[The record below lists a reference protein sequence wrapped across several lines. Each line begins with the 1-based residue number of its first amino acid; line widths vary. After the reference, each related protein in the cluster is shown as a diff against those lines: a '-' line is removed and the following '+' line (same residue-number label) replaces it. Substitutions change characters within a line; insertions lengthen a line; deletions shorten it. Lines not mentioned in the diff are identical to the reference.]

1 MLIGI
6 LSPPGSFIAPSPS
19 PSIPASP
26 RLQPSPSQS
35 PFGQDVLLVTNNTVV
50 TQESDHKTTIP
61 TRRPSFHQVANSP
74 NAGTVLFRPSPTQS
88 PAGASTFITNT
99 GTELNTT
106 LVGSNNIALNKKI
119 GKKTAQPHG
128 GHGHGMSATASSPKA
143 SKKAMSLTNSPITSP
158 SPIASPTL
166 NTTLRPPTPQPIIQQ
181 IPVMS
186 SGNQLLQII
195 QGPQIIAPQ
204 RQAHIISSAQAIAP
218 QHTQQP
224 GQFVGHQQQ
233 QIKNNKAPQQILPKP
248 TTTVLQVT
256 PGGKNTTTVA
266 KGTLQIGHHQPN
278 PSQQQQ
284 TQLQT
289 QIVQS
294 QAPQVVQQ
302 AQQSAP
308 PHQVISA
315 AAQTTAT
322 ANATQGN
329 IILPTGGLNTQPLLV
344 NQMPVIVQQNTP
356 QGVQFILRPSAP
368 QITAPGLVIHNTRPQ
383 LPPPQPQQ
391 LLRIVNANG
400 SMQLA
405 AATPTFIVSSQAN
418 LIQQNLQGIKTNT
431 GTPLTQLGGLQ
442 AQRQPQQI
450 AAAINQHL
458 IGQSVAQIQNLQL
471 NGNLTHIQM
480 PNGLNGQFISQL
492 PSQFQQSLT
501 GFNQLNQNISL
512 NQISS
517 TNLSQIAAAAAASQN
532 MAAFQS
538 PPPPQQS
545 HGGDLVVSAQ
555 MQFTAQHQNT
565 ITVSQAQQLAQQQIP
580 PIPISPIM
588 SPQHPT
594 ILQSVTPE
602 PVRNPPTPVKH
613 TAHGKMQQVEKID
626 SKNEGSSGGGK
637 HDSASGKATSVSTS
651 KPKKAKKSK
660 KKQSSSNSDTGG
672 AIMSTGKLDLANV
685 MKLCGIMDDDD
696 LMDGEMDMPM
706 TTADPQMEIKET
718 SPQMQQEQNVAS
730 TAGDIMITIPFSGQN
745 TDIPFSFTIPNSV
758 ENSDTMQQQQQK
770 VTTAVAKVTPELK
783 SDPVVQ
789 TVQTNSTPGSGAP
802 FMITI
807 DSTEGT
813 LGQPYTISIPHIPS
827 SDSGE
832 KSGVIVSG
840 QSMATDA
847 GGSVGITL
855 PQTSMCV
862 PTFVNTVL
870 SSTVTPT
877 LQSQINEIQNQLM
890 GVVTPTTTTTASAVP
905 STTASTANTS
915 TVVTIATPTTP
926 TSTTSSTTPPG
937 GTGGGGSNKKKSSKK
952 NSKKLEKAVKNLVGV
967 VPGQIGNIQISQV
980 DGTKAAPM
988 SAKNVIDNQIQITP
1002 IMDTTKGQL
1011 QQMTSVAPQQQI
1023 IVSASQQVV
1032 GLPNIVTTASSG
1044 AGTNVVHQPQILQHQ
1059 IATAAPIQSV
1069 AAPNV
1074 VNLQPNIVQPNV
1086 QINLP
1091 NNLQPQ
1097 IAPHPLM
1104 PQLTGALSL
1113 SLAEDGR
1120 LFLRHDANAPQ
1131 DAQSQ
1136 VILQTILSGALG
1148 NVTLITEPPN
1158 VEKQQPQQQ
1167 QQQQVLAQ
1175 QQQST
1180 PVQNQPK
1187 IFTNNIIAP
1196 QKSLPTQQSIVTTHQ
1211 GKSIVIPA
1219 AAAQASTAHFIPQTP
1234 TSAATTIASGGSQ
1247 QLSSALFSTAQ
1258 GQILQQTSPVVTQ
1271 NTIFSS
1277 QSSQQPQ
1284 SVQLTTTASVIQQPE
1299 VQQGLK
1305 NVRKVQQATAQLQTS
1320 TATISPQSTAVL
1332 MNPNMPKFVELPK
1345 IGPNQQLFSLNTI
1358 TNQITQINPGLT
1370 TASLGP
1376 MERLLIV
1383 PAGINAQQLAQCLL
1397 QGQIH
1402 FNNIGQV
1409 NQAQDRIESTQQSQM
1424 NSQKLPTVAGPQV
1437 SSSTLQITTTA
1448 ATSVSNH
1455 QSAVQQ
1461 QQLSQLPKDPPKV
1474 TAAAVKVSE
1483 NKVKKAAKVKKL
1495 KPVSEA
1501 KVIKMTQP
1509 TKNVVMMENRTLQKC
1524 NHFNDSSTKAQGR
1537 ALVHPCT
1544 VSSAVATSNAL
1555 STSLGNVQLNTTV
1568 VCSTPTTSSVHVPNT
1583 AIVRPSI
1590 ISNNARHQASS
1601 TNAHSHPILSPAI
1614 NQAQPQQQPQVVQPM
1629 ITSPSPDHHTHHQQP
1644 LIQPKV
1650 HSQPANAANSK
1661 NHATGSTGGSL
1672 PPLVSVNTTLPRV
1685 QTIQLTPQ
1693 KQQMLKDVQMKIQT
1707 LSGKLQ
1713 NKTLLSTLTIPM
1725 DYDATSSVYNQP
1737 LPTLTNLHAMTD
1749 ADIHAALQRLF
1760 LEQQK
1765 ILATGKIIPTIPTSH
1780 SFPTMAPA
1788 AVPTTQLQVAVALP
1802 KQSATPGGGFLPSPI
1817 EITPPMAIKQEIHP
1831 SPAVAVTAATA
1842 STASPTILLTN
1853 AKILPGNSSHQLL
1866 APNVNAESI
1875 SAPQMSPKMKIP
1887 RQCLFERQL
1896 AVDQEGCTN
1905 PDAKT
1910 PFHSKE
1916 DAIKRLIRYHCTY
1929 GDGENE
1935 EEVQSE
1941 MEAFEKTA
1949 NQFQDQFNGMIN
1961 KYQLLLMK
1969 ESTHH
1974 VQTSELMMI
1983 DRLLVSDIQKEILNI
1998 QMNISNDLNVSAKVQ
2013 ESSSEAGEIVPPSH
2027 VKSEVKCEVKKED
2040 VIVESKSVSDVSST
2054 AGAAAGDVTTSA
2066 QNRPPSRAT
2075 TAVAAAAA
2083 AASDVKHVSV
2093 VHYGTANSGSSGT
2106 NQLSAKNPSSD
2117 TKKEMEQFDIESE
2130 ITPSFIMKK
2139 CESAPTKNQDL
2150 VEDGYQFGLDYY
2162 QQQQQQQQQDVAIK
2176 DAEPPDEDSKPEPYD
2191 EWLCIQKE
2199 LGYISESNKRNE
2211 MKLSEISMGT
2221 SPNSSPLD
2229 HSKSVEKQLSE
2240 IFDHHSPKS
2249 VEHQLNDLFNPP
2261 STSAKSNTESIVTS
2275 NSPLSEFF
2283 NTDSI
2288 VGNAGDKSV
2297 ETRLEAMFGEAP
2309 EDDKADLVETR
2320 LEALFQ
2326 GATQDSTTSYT
2337 AINPHTANN
2346 LHPGMLQSNMNKRQ
2360 WNNGDILM
2368 SPASGNDSG
2377 ESTCFPKRS
2386 FMGTAADNFVDSTT
2400 HMGNNNRWMSDYSN
2414 TPTMDHHPH
2423 SLDHQQPSS
2432 QQYDFMGDTMDCVL
2446 GETNQHHHT
2455 GEDGTTEINKR
2466 LWNGDLLAA
2475 HADVVPS
2482 KKMCF
2487 INKDMLDRDFMDMGG
2502 TPTQHQVS
2510 EMSMQHHHQMNHTG
2524 CGSMNTMTMGSAGG
2538 AGGAVVASQNNSIS
2552 ISMSTSS
2559 NFDEDISRQVQNAID
2574 SILNLQSSEADSF
2587 HFSLDQMGSFLSDTA
2602 LTPIIPTLQQQ
2613 QQQPTTSQ
2621 TSAVTRPPSV
2631 AKRKQLPATH
2641 FNHHTHQNQMQQHLE
2656 ELSDCLMHGGSA
2668 ESSGHHIIIDSSP
2681 SGSSSSS
2688 STTAVSDFNS
2698 VTPSHDS
2705 AGLDDTVKS
2714 IITS

>member
-35 PFGQDVLLVTNNTVV
+35 PFTQDVLLVTNNTVV
-50 TQESDHKTTIP
+50 TQEPDHKTTIP
-61 TRRPSFHQVANSP
+61 NRRPSFHQVANSP

-88 PAGASTFITNT
+88 PAGASTFIAST

-106 LVGSNNIALNKKI
+106 LVGSNNIALNKKL
-119 GKKTAQPHG
+119 GKKTSQPHG
-128 GHGHGMSATASSPKA
+128 GHGHGMSTTASSPKA

-158 SPIASPTL
+158 SPIASPTS
-166 NTTLRPPTPQPIIQQ
+166 NTALRPPTPQPIIQQ

-218 QHTQQP
+218 QTQQP
-224 GQFVGHQQQ
+224 AQFVSQQQ
-233 QIKNNKAPQQILPKP
+233 QHQIKNNKAPQQILPKP
-248 TTTVLQVT
+248 TTTVLQVS
-256 PGGKNTTTVA
+256 GGKNTTTVA
-266 KGTLQIGHHQPN
+266 KGALQLGQQ
-278 PSQQQQ
+278 SQQQ
-284 TQLQT
+284 LQQ

-329 IILPTGGLNTQPLLV
+329 IILPTGSLNTQPLLV

-431 GTPLTQLGGLQ
+431 ATPLTQIGGLQ

-492 PSQFQQSLT
+492 PQQFQQSLT

-532 MAAFQS
+532 MATFQS
-538 PPPPQQS
+538 PPPPPQQP

-555 MQFTAQHQNT
+555 MQFTAQQQNT

-588 SPQHPT
+588 SPQNPT
-594 ILQSVTPE
+594 AILQSVTPE
-602 PVRNPPTPVKH
+602 PVRNPTPVKQLSQ
-613 TAHGKMQQVEKID
+613 GKMPQVLE
-626 SKNEGSSGGGK
+626 KNESKCESTSIGKSDCSSIKG
-637 HDSASGKATSVSTS
+637 TTVTS

-660 KKQSSSNSDTGG
+660 KKQSSSTDAAGPT
-672 AIMSTGKLDLANV
+672 MSTGKLDLANV

-696 LMDGEMDMPM
+696 LMDGEEMPM
-706 TTADPQMEIKET
+706 TTSDPLEMKQT
-718 SPQMQQEQNVAS
+718 SPQQTSQQQEPIVTS

-745 TDIPFSFTIPNSV
+745 ADIPFSFTIPNSV
-758 ENSDTMQQQQQK
+758 ENSDMPK
-770 VTTAVAKVTPELK
+770 GSTAVAKVAPEIK
-783 SDPVVQ
+783 SEPVGGLQSVQ
-789 TVQTNSTPGSGAP
+789 TTTTTSSGNGTP

-807 DSTEGT
+807 DSTEGA

-827 SDSGE
+827 DSE

-840 QSMATDA
+840 SMDT
-847 GGSVGITL
+847 GM

-890 GVVTPTTTTTASAVP
+890 GVVTPTTSAAPSAVLTSTTTSV
-905 STTASTANTS
+905 TNTS
-915 TVVTIATPTTP
+915 TVVTKSTPTTP
-926 TSTTSSTTPPG
+926 TTSTGALGVPV
-937 GTGGGGSNKKKSSKK
+937 KKKSAKK
-952 NSKKLEKAVKNLVGV
+952 SSKKLEKAVKNLVGV

-980 DGTKAAPM
+980 DASKATAL
-988 SAKNVIDNQIQITP
+988 SKNVIDNQIQITP
-1002 IMDTTKGQL
+1002 IMDTTKASL
-1011 QQMTSVAPQQQI
+1011 QQMTSVAAPQQPI
-1023 IVSASQQVV
+1023 LVTASQQVV
-1032 GLPNIVTTASSG
+1032 GLPNIVTTTVSSG
-1044 AGTNVVHQPQILQHQ
+1044 ASVVQQPQILQHQ

-1074 VNLQPNIVQPNV
+1074 VNLPNIVQPNV

-1097 IAPHPLM
+1097 IQPHPLV

-1120 LFLRHDANAPQ
+1120 LLLRHDANAPQ

-1148 NVTLITEPPN
+1148 NVTLITEPPA
-1158 VEKQQPQQQ
+1158 VDKSTPPQAVQQPQQQ
-1167 QQQQVLAQ
+1167 PPN
-1175 QQQST
+1175 QS
-1180 PVQNQPK
+1180 QPK
-1187 IFTNNIIAP
+1187 IFANNIMQ
-1196 QKSLPTQQSIVTTHQ
+1196 QKSHSTPIVHQ
-1211 GKSIVIPA
+1211 GKSIVIPG
-1219 AAAQASTAHFIPQTP
+1219 T
-1234 TSAATTIASGGSQ
+1234 TSQG
-1247 QLSSALFSTAQ
+1247 STAQ
-1258 GQILQQTSPVVTQ
+1258 FMPQTSTSVVTSIAGTSQIANAMFSTSQGQMLQTPPVVSQ
-1271 NTIFSS
+1271 NTIFPTT
-1277 QSSQQPQ
+1277 QSAQQTMQ
-1284 SVQLTTTASVIQQPE
+1284 TTTAASVIQADSQT
-1299 VQQGLK
+1299 LK
-1305 NVRKVQQATAQLQTS
+1305 SVRKIPPTGQTS
-1320 TATISPQSTAVL
+1320 TATISPQPTAVL
-1332 MNPNMPKFVELPK
+1332 VNPNLPKFVELPK

-1409 NQAQDRIESTQQSQM
+1409 NQAQEREQQNQPNQTTHQMTQQKPVAVVGQTGNGAASG
-1424 NSQKLPTVAGPQV
+1424 TVGNPASV
-1437 SSSTLQITTTA
+1437 
-1448 ATSVSNH
+1448 VSN
-1455 QSAVQQ
+1455 QGKDQLKVTSAV
-1461 QQLSQLPKDPPKV
+1461 
-1474 TAAAVKVSE
+1474 VKVNE
-1483 NKVKKAAKVKKL
+1483 NKVKKTTKVKKL
-1495 KPVSEA
+1495 KPMSEA
-1501 KVIKMTQP
+1501 KVIKMAP
-1509 TKNVVMMENRTLQKC
+1509 GKNVVLENRTLQKC
-1524 NHFNDSSTKAQGR
+1524 NHFNESSVKAPGR
-1537 ALVHPCT
+1537 LLVHPSTAST
-1544 VSSAVATSNAL
+1544 VVTTTSAL
-1555 STSLGNVQLNTTV
+1555 STTLGNAAVQLSTSIG
-1568 VCSTPTTSSVHVPNT
+1568 CATPTTSVHVPNT

-1590 ISNNARHQASS
+1590 ISNNARHHPSS
-1601 TNAHSHPILSPAI
+1601 TNTHSHPIITPTI
-1614 NQAQPQQQPQVVQPM
+1614 NQPQPQPLQVIPPPGQ
-1629 ITSPSPDHHTHHQQP
+1629 DQHAHHQ
-1644 LIQPKV
+1644 PKMPPQSPNV
-1650 HSQPANAANSK
+1650 TK
-1661 NHATGSTGGSL
+1661 TTATGAL

-1713 NKTLLSTLTIPM
+1713 NKTLLSTLTIPI
-1725 DYDATSSVYNQP
+1725 DYDASNSLHNQP
-1737 LPTLTNLHAMTD
+1737 LPTLTNLYAMTD

-1765 ILATGKIIPTIPTSH
+1765 ILATGKIIPTLPTPHTFSNMTP
-1780 SFPTMAPA
+1780 S
-1788 AVPTTQLQVAVALP
+1788 VPTTQIQVAVALP
-1802 KQSATPGGGFLPSPI
+1802 KQTTTGTFLPSPI
-1817 EITPPMAIKQEIHP
+1817 ELTPPLSIKQDVIPTPAIAP
-1831 SPAVAVTAATA
+1831 SSAVAVTT
-1842 STASPTILLTN
+1842 STN
-1853 AKILPGNSSHQLL
+1853 ALTMTTTKAIQANSSNQQI
-1866 APNVNAESI
+1866 PQNVSQQECV

-1905 PDAKT
+1905 PDTKT
-1910 PFHSKE
+1910 PFNSKE

-1929 GDGENE
+1929 GDGEIE
-1935 EEVQSE
+1935 EEVLSE

-1969 ESTHH
+1969 ESMHH

-1983 DRLLVSDIQKEILNI
+1983 DRLLVSDIQKEILDI
-1998 QMNISNDLNVSAKVQ
+1998 QMNISSDMTTTAKV
-2013 ESSSEAGEIVPPSH
+2013 EEVVADAAASGSVD
-2027 VKSEVKCEVKKED
+2027 VKSEVKSEVKNEVKKENVMPVPKITSD
-2040 VIVESKSVSDVSST
+2040 QVSTGAAVPVTQVSVSKTPSS
-2054 AGAAAGDVTTSA
+2054 
-2066 QNRPPSRAT
+2066 
-2075 TAVAAAAA
+2075 
-2083 AASDVKHVSV
+2083 ASDVKHVSV
-2093 VHYGTANSGSSGT
+2093 VHYGYGTGVSGG
-2106 NQLSAKNPSSD
+2106 NQGNGVKNSSD
-2117 TKKEMEQFDIESE
+2117 TKKELEQFDIESE

-2139 CESAPTKNQDL
+2139 CDNPRGSADI
-2150 VEDGYQFGLDYY
+2150 VEEGYQFSLDYY
-2162 QQQQQQQQQDVAIK
+2162 NQAEGAKESEVA
-2176 DAEPPDEDSKPEPYD
+2176 DEDSKPEPYD

-2199 LGYISESNKRNE
+2199 LGYISENNSKRNE
-2211 MKLSEISMGT
+2211 MKLNDEIS
-2221 SPNSSPLD
+2221 PRSSPLD
-2229 HSKSVEKQLSE
+2229 HNKSVEKQLSE
-2240 IFDHHSPKS
+2240 IFDQHSPKS

-2283 NTDSI
+2283 NADSI
-2288 VGNAGDKSV
+2288 VGNAHSDKSV

-2309 EDDKADLVETR
+2309 EDDKTDLVETR

-2326 GATQDSTTSYT
+2326 GAAHDTSTSYSLT
-2337 AINPHTANN
+2337 SHGPNN
-2346 LHPGMLQSNMNKRQ
+2346 LHPSMMQTTTKRQ
-2360 WNNGDILM
+2360 WNNNGDILI
-2368 SPASGNDSG
+2368 SPQSGNESGDS
-2377 ESTCFPKRS
+2377 TIFPKRTFIGAGAS
-2386 FMGTAADNFVDSTT
+2386 SNEGFVDS
-2400 HMGNNNRWMSDYSN
+2400 NNRWMNDYPN
-2414 TPTMDHHPH
+2414 AQN
-2423 SLDHQQPSS
+2423 LDHQHTIQQQSS
-2432 QQYDFMGDTMDCVL
+2432 QQYDFIGDTMDCVL
-2446 GETNQHHHT
+2446 GETTNQHHS
-2455 GEDGTTEINKR
+2455 DGSEMNKR
-2466 LWNGDLLAA
+2466 LWNGDLMAS
-2475 HADVVPS
+2475 HSDVVPS

-2487 INKDMLDRDFMDMGG
+2487 ISKEILDRDFLDIGP
-2502 TPTQHQVS
+2502 TPTQHPVS
-2510 EMSMQHHHQMNHTG
+2510 ELSMQQMNHTG
-2524 CGSMNTMTMGSAGG
+2524 YGTMNPMACGAT
-2538 AGGAVVASQNNSIS
+2538 NSGQS
-2552 ISMSTSS
+2552 NSMSASS

-2587 HFSLDQMGSFLSDTA
+2587 HFSLDQMGSFLTDSA
-2602 LTPIIPTLQQQ
+2602 LTPMISSL
-2613 QQQPTTSQ
+2613 PTTSQ
-2621 TSAVTRPPSV
+2621 STTINRPPSV
-2631 AKRKQLPATH
+2631 AKRKQLPAAPH
-2641 FNHHTHQNQMQQHLE
+2641 LNHTSSQMQRLE
-2656 ELSDCLMHGGSA
+2656 ELNDCLMHNTTDTT
-2668 ESSGHHIIIDSSP
+2668 GHHIIIDSSP

-2688 STTAVSDFNS
+2688 TATVVSDFNS
-2698 VTPSHDS
+2698 VSTAHDS
-2705 AGLDDTVKS
+2705 VNATALDDTVKS

>member
-1 MLIGI
+1 MNRRQSLDKSGI
-6 LSPPGSFIAPSPS
+6 LSPPGSFVAPSPS
-19 PSIPASP
+19 PSVPASP

-35 PFGQDVLLVTNNTVV
+35 PFAQDVLLVTNNTVV
-50 TQESDHKTTIP
+50 TQEPDHKTTIP

-88 PAGASTFITNT
+88 PAGASTFIT
-99 GTELNTT
+99 GASTELNAT
-106 LVGSNNIALNKKI
+106 LVGSNNIALNKKL
-119 GKKTAQPHG
+119 GKKTPQPHG
-128 GHGHGMSATASSPKA
+128 GHGMPTTASSPKA

-158 SPIASPTL
+158 SPIASPTS
-166 NTTLRPPTPQPIIQQ
+166 NTALRPPTPQPIIQQ

-204 RQAHIISSAQAIAP
+204 RQAHIITSAQAIAP
-218 QHTQQP
+218 QQAQQP
-224 GQFVGHQQQ
+224 GQFVSQQH
-233 QIKNNKAPQQILPKP
+233 IKNNKAPQQILPKP

-256 PGGKNTTTVA
+256 GKNTTTVA
-266 KGTLQIGHHQPN
+266 KGALQIGQQSHQA
-278 PSQQQQ
+278 PSQA
-284 TQLQT
+284 QLQT
-289 QIVQS
+289 QLVQS

-302 AQQSAP
+302 AQQPAP

-329 IILPTGGLNTQPLLV
+329 IILPTGSLNTQPLLV

-418 LIQQNLQGIKTNT
+418 LIQQNLQGIKANT
-431 GTPLTQLGGLQ
+431 ATPLTQISGLQ

-532 MAAFQS
+532 MATFQS
-538 PPPPQQS
+538 PPPPQQP
-545 HGGDLVVSAQ
+545 HGGDLVVSQ
-555 MQFTAQHQNT
+555 MQFTTQQQNT

-588 SPQHPT
+588 SPQNPT

-602 PVRNPPTPVKH
+602 PVRNPTPVKH
-613 TAHGKMQQVEKID
+613 TSQGNTPQLLLDKGEIKCENAQGKSE
-626 SKNEGSSGGGK
+626 NA
-637 HDSASGKATSVSTS
+637 SAKLVSMPPS

-660 KKQSSSNSDTGG
+660 KKSSSSSDSG

-696 LMDGEMDMPM
+696 LMDGEMEMPM
-706 TTADPQMEIKET
+706 MTDSLEVKDT
-718 SPQMQQEQNVAS
+718 SPLSQQEPSVAS
-730 TAGDIMITIPFSGQN
+730 SAGDIMITIPFSGQN

-758 ENSDTMQQQQQK
+758 ENSDVQQTK
-770 VTTAVAKVTPELK
+770 STAIAKVAPEVK
-783 SDPVVQ
+783 SDPVGGIQ
-789 TVQTNSTPGSGAP
+789 TVQTSSAPGSGTP

-807 DSTEGT
+807 DSTEGNM
-813 LGQPYTISIPHIPS
+813 GQPYTISIPHIPS
-827 SDSGE
+827 DSGE

-840 QSMATDA
+840 SAMANDA
-847 GGSVGITL
+847 GNSVGISL

-890 GVVTPTTTTTASAVP
+890 GVVTPTTSAP
-905 STTASTANTS
+905 STIVTSSITSVTNTS
-915 TVVTIATPTTP
+915 TVVTKSTPTTP
-926 TSTTSSTTPPG
+926 TSSTATTP
-937 GTGGGGSNKKKSSKK
+937 TGIVLKKKSAKK
-952 NSKKLEKAVKNLVGV
+952 SSKKLEKAVKNLVGV

-980 DGTKAAPM
+980 DGSKTSPV
-988 SAKNVIDNQIQITP
+988 SSKNVIDNQIQITP
-1002 IMDTTKGQL
+1002 IMETTKASL
-1011 QQMTSVAPQQQI
+1011 QQHITSVAPQQQLL
-1023 IVSASQQVV
+1023 VTASQQVV
-1032 GLPNIVTTASSG
+1032 GMPNIVTTVSSG
-1044 AGTNVVHQPQILQHQ
+1044 GASNVVQQPQILQHQ
-1059 IATAAPIQSV
+1059 IATAPPIQSV
-1069 AAPNV
+1069 ATPGV

-1097 IAPHPLM
+1097 IATQPIM

-1120 LFLRHDANAPQ
+1120 LLLRHDANAPQ

-1148 NVTLITEPPN
+1148 NVTLITEPPT
-1158 VEKQQPQQQ
+1158 VEKQQPQPVQQ
-1167 QQQQVLAQ
+1167 QP
-1175 QQQST
+1175 QQS
-1180 PVQNQPK
+1180 PAQPQPK
-1187 IFTNNIIAP
+1187 IFANNIIAP
-1196 QKSLPTQQSIVTTHQ
+1196 QKTLSAPNIVTTPQ

-1219 AAAQASTAHFIPQTP
+1219 ASPQTSTAQFIPQSTA
-1234 TSAATTIASGGSQ
+1234 SVATTITGSPQ
-1247 QLSSALFSTAQ
+1247 ISSNILGTSQ
-1258 GQILQQTSPVVTQ
+1258 GQILHQQSPVVTQ
-1271 NTIFSS
+1271 NAIFPTSV
-1277 QSSQQPQ
+1277 SQQPQ
-1284 SVQLTTTASVIQQPE
+1284 NVQASTAPTVIQPMETQT
-1299 VQQGLK
+1299 LK
-1305 NVRKVQQATAQLQTS
+1305 NVRKIQTSSQLQTS
-1320 TATISPQSTAVL
+1320 TATISPQPTTVL
-1332 MNPNMPKFVELPK
+1332 MNANLPKFVELPK

-1409 NQAQDRIESTQQSQM
+1409 NQAQERSEQSQT
-1424 NSQKLPTVAGPQV
+1424 NQGHPVSGQKPVAIVGQ
-1437 SSSTLQITTTA
+1437 SAGGNLQAVGNA
-1448 ATSVSNH
+1448 ATPVSNH
-1455 QSAVQQ
+1455 QTLHLHQSLQ
-1461 QQLSQLPKDPPKV
+1461 PGKDQ
-1474 TAAAVKVSE
+1474 VKVSGVVKISE
-1483 NKVKKAAKVKKL
+1483 NKLKKASKVKKL
-1495 KPVSEA
+1495 KPLSEA
-1501 KVIKMTQP
+1501 KVIKMAP
-1509 TKNVVMMENRTLQKC
+1509 GKSVVVLENRTLQKC
-1524 NHFNDSSTKAQGR
+1524 NHFNDGSTKSQGR
-1537 ALVHPCT
+1537 ILLHPST
-1544 VSSAVATSNAL
+1544 PNAVVTTTSPL
-1555 STSLGNVQLNTTV
+1555 TTSLGSANVQMNTTAS
-1568 VCSTPTTSSVHVPNT
+1568 CSLPTTSVHVPNT

-1590 ISNNARHQASS
+1590 ISNNARHHASS
-1601 TNAHSHPILSPAI
+1601 TNTHSHPIITPTI
-1614 NQAQPQQQPQVVQPM
+1614 NQQPVQPV
-1629 ITSPSPDHHTHHQQP
+1629 IPSPSQDQHSHHQTI
-1644 LIQPKV
+1644 LHPKV
-1650 HSQPANAANSK
+1650 PLQSLSQTNSK
-1661 NHATGSTGGSL
+1661 SIATPSGQL

-1713 NKTLLSTLTIPM
+1713 NKTLLSTLTIPI
-1725 DYDATSSVYNQP
+1725 DYDASNSLHNQP
-1737 LPTLTNLHAMTD
+1737 LPTLTNLHTMSD
-1749 ADIHAALQRLF
+1749 AEIHSALQRLF

-1780 SFPTMAPA
+1780 SFPSMPQP
-1788 AVPTTQLQVAVALP
+1788 VPTTQIQVAVALP
-1802 KQSATPGGGFLPSPI
+1802 KQSTSGAFLPSHI
-1817 EITPPMAIKQEIHP
+1817 ELTPSLSIKQDVIP
-1831 SPAVAVTAATA
+1831 SPSIASINATVSVAPASNILTMTSSKATLGA
-1842 STASPTILLTN
+1842 SANQQLN
-1853 AKILPGNSSHQLL
+1853 AHQEG
-1866 APNVNAESI
+1866 VSV
-1875 SAPQMSPKMKIP
+1875 PQMSPKMKIP

-1905 PDAKT
+1905 PDTKT
-1910 PFHSKE
+1910 PFNNKE

-1929 GDGENE
+1929 GDGESE
-1935 EEVQSE
+1935 EDVASDV
-1941 MEAFEKTA
+1941 EAFERTA
-1949 NQFQDQFNGMIN
+1949 NGFQDQFNGMIN

-1969 ESTHH
+1969 ESMHH

-1983 DRLLVSDIQKEILNI
+1983 DRLLLSDIQKDILDM
-1998 QMNISNDLNVSAKVQ
+1998 QMNISNDLNAPASVK
-2013 ESSSEAGEIVPPSH
+2013 SSDEGEMVPYNVE
-2027 VKSEVKCEVKKED
+2027 VKSEVKKEI
-2040 VIVESKSVSDVSST
+2040 VIPATRSTPDVS
-2054 AGAAAGDVTTSA
+2054 AAVLPASVTQNQPLCKQATSI
-2066 QNRPPSRAT
+2066 P
-2075 TAVAAAAA
+2075 
-2083 AASDVKHVSV
+2083 SDVKHVSV
-2093 VHYGTANSGSSGT
+2093 VHYGYGAAASGA
-2106 NQLSAKNPSSD
+2106 NQLNVKNSSEM
-2117 TKKEMEQFDIESE
+2117 KKELEQFDIESE

-2139 CESAPTKNQDL
+2139 CESANPRTNTDL
-2150 VEDGYQFGLDYY
+2150 EEESYHFGLEYY
-2162 QQQQQQQQQDVAIK
+2162 NQQDSK
-2176 DAEPPDEDSKPEPYD
+2176 EPPVADEDSKPEPYD

-2199 LGYISESNKRNE
+2199 LGYISESNKRSE
-2211 MKLSEISMGT
+2211 MKLSEM
-2221 SPNSSPLD
+2221 SPSESSLD
-2229 HSKSVEKQLSE
+2229 HNKSVEKQLSE

-2283 NTDSI
+2283 SADSI
-2288 VGNAGDKSV
+2288 VGNAHSDKSV

-2309 EDDKADLVETR
+2309 EDDKTDLVETR

-2326 GATQDSTTSYT
+2326 GATHDASASF
-2337 AINPHTANN
+2337 ANN
-2346 LHPGMLQSNMNKRQ
+2346 LHQGLMQSNMSKRQ
-2360 WNNGDILM
+2360 WNNNGEILI
-2368 SPASGNDSG
+2368 SPTSGNDSG
-2377 ESTCFPKRS
+2377 ENVIFSKRS
-2386 FMGTAADNFVDSTT
+2386 YMGGATENFVDATG
-2400 HMGNNNRWMSDYSN
+2400 HMGNNNRWINEYPNAHAME
-2414 TPTMDHHPH
+2414 
-2423 SLDHQQPSS
+2423 HQPQS
-2432 QQYDFMGDTMDCVL
+2432 QQYDFIGDTMDCVL
-2446 GETNQHHHT
+2446 ADATQHH
-2455 GEDGTTEINKR
+2455 GDGSEMNKR
-2466 LWNGDLLAA
+2466 LWNGDLLA
-2475 HADVVPS
+2475 HNEVVPA

-2487 INKDMLDRDFMDMGG
+2487 ISKDMLERDFLDMGS
-2502 TPTQHQVS
+2502 TATQHQVS
-2510 EMSMQHHHQMNHTG
+2510 ELSMQQQMNHTG
-2524 CGSMNTMTMGSAGG
+2524 FGAMNTMQLSGGSLSG
-2538 AGGAVVASQNNSIS
+2538 QNNSLNAA
-2552 ISMSTSS
+2552 T

-2587 HFSLDQMGSFLSDTA
+2587 HFSLDQMGSFLADPT
-2602 LTPIIPTLQQQ
+2602 LTPMISNL
-2613 QQQPTTSQ
+2613 QPTTSQ
-2621 TSAVTRPPSV
+2621 TSTARPPSV
-2631 AKRKQLPATH
+2631 AKRKQLPAPH
-2641 FNHHTHQNQMQQHLE
+2641 LNHTSQMQRLE
-2656 ELSDCLMHGGSA
+2656 EINDCLMHAGS
-2668 ESSGHHIIIDSSP
+2668 ENPSHHVIIDSSP

-2688 STTAVSDFNS
+2688 S
-2698 VTPSHDS
+2698 
-2705 AGLDDTVKS
+2705 GTVV
-2714 IITS
+2714 